1 MDFKPDDIGVDT
13 AEMTVYFDKKSG
25 NKKARSQYKY
35 ELWATYFKL
44 KENVSSTIF
53 LGIVFAKFI

>member
-25 NKKARSQYKY
+25 NKKLRSQYKY

-44 KENVSSTIF
+44 KENVSR
-53 LGIVFAKFI
+53 